1 MADVAS
7 TLRAIAD
14 GNESVPRGVHASAL
28 NTLGEEV
35 GRSVASSQRG
45 NPSGRPVD
53 AHAIAGAGNG
63 AGAGAG
69 AGAGV
74 GVGAGVGAGAGAGTG
89 GDTSNIHDPD
99 LARSN
104 PRDTVVAG
112 MVAGPAKR
120 DVVLVV
126 RDTPDDDDT
135 SDTPPVLAPAF
146 TVPDDGAGGRSIST
160 TAATPAAIVAAIEAA
175 SGVITQLS
183 FHDVSV
189 LEGSDVAAAIAAL
202 PSNPRLSR
210 VQCLEL
216 WGCDLPESVL
226 ASLLGGGGGAWELQ
240 RVALLNVDGVVDSV
254 VATLLRRHATT
265 LTHVKLVGAPVS
277 DAAMAPLRSCQH
289 LRVLDLDGS
298 EVSEVTAASVNDLP
312 ALRELR
318 ITSAWP
324 W

>member
-14 GNESVPRGVHASAL
+14 GSESVPRGVHASAL

-35 GRSVASSQRG
+35 GRSVASSPRG

-53 AHAIAGAGNG
+53 AHAIAGTGNG

-89 GDTSNIHDPD
+89 GDTSNIHDLD
-99 LARSN
+99 LAGSN
-104 PRDTVVAG
+104 PRDAVVAG

-120 DVVLVV
+120 DVKLVV
-126 RDTPDDDDT
+126 RDTSGDDDT
-135 SDTPPVLAPAF
+135 TDTAPVLAPAF
-146 TVPDDGAGGRSIST
+146 TVPDDGGGGRSIST

>member
-14 GNESVPRGVHASAL
+14 GNESIPRGVHASAL

-35 GRSVASSQRG
+35 GRSVASSPRG
-45 NPSGRPVD
+45 NPSGRHVD
-53 AHAIAGAGNG
+53 AHAIAGTGNG

-89 GDTSNIHDPD
+89 GDTSNIHNPD
-99 LARSN
+99 LAGSN

-126 RDTPDDDDT
+126 RDTRDDDDT
-135 SDTPPVLAPAF
+135 TDTPPVLAPAF
-146 TVPDDGAGGRSIST
+146 TVPDDGGGRSIST

-318 ITSAWP
+318 ITSTCTW
-324 W
+324 